1 MRGFLIVGN
10 NAVGEPFNLN
20 DLPGHGRMDI
30 ICRFIAQSLFISHG
44 IRRDV
49 EVYILLLG
57 NPNTPKVI
65 KISGRYVKGMNPDE
79 RSIGGLIKKTLGIQS
94 TEEWVKSTP
103 GIFVSRKDL
112 SCLLTEVS
120 NERVYNTIAYLREDG
135 VDIRD
140 FLKNEVNTENNNI
153 LFILGDHIGLKKSE
167 EQVVLENTDNIVA
180 IPTLSLQAD
189 QCVVIINYELDRL
202 GINKNTNI
210 RRRY

>member
-79 RSIGGLIKKTLGIQS
+79 RSIGGLIKKALGIQS

>member
-79 RSIGGLIKKTLGIQS
+79 RSIGGLIKKALGIQS
-94 TEEWVKSTP
+94 TEAWVKSTP